1 MSTIF
6 NSTLVDTADH
16 HPMLRES
23 VGKLVGSFGRRYFQ
37 DVVKRKAKPTE
48 LWQAMGDAGFL
59 GVHIAEQYGGGGS
72 GLADY
77 NLIVEEAAAQG
88 CPMLSLVIGS
98 ICAPIIEQHGS
109 EAMKQEWLPGLAA
122 GRKRLSFAITEP
134 NAGTNTHKVTT
145 TARKNGEGWVLNGNK
160 YWTSGLDEADSVMV
174 VCRTELVDGQGRNPL
189 SLFIVPA
196 NAKGITR
203 TPIETALHVPET
215 SFTVFFDD
223 VQVGPEALVGQEG
236 QGLRQVFAGLNPERV
251 CAAAINNGIARYAIE
266 RGSQQAQDRSVWGVP
281 IGTHQG
287 LSHPLAKAYIGVQQA
302 RLMAARAAALSDA
315 GSPDAGEAA
324 NMAKFAAADASL
336 EALDQAMQIHGGNGL
351 AIEYGLADLWFVA
364 RLHKTAP
371 VSREMILNFVAQHSL
386 GLPKSY

>member
-6 NSTLVDTADH
+6 SSSLVDTADH

-23 VGKLVGSFGRRYFQ
+23 VGKLVGSFGRKYFQ
-37 DVVKRKAKPTE
+37 DVYKRKAKPE
-48 LWQAMGDAGFL
+48 ALWRAMGDAGFL
-59 GVHIAEQYGGGGS
+59 GVHISEQYGGGGS

-109 EAMKQEWLPGLAA
+109 QAMKDEWLPGLAT
-122 GRKRLSFAITEP
+122 GKKRLSFAITEP

-145 TARKNGEGWVLNGNK
+145 TARREGKDWVISGNK

-174 VCRTELVDGQGRNPL
+174 VCRGDKADDKGRHPL

-196 NAKGITR
+196 NHPGISK

-215 SFTVFFDD
+215 SFTVFFDE
-223 VQVGPEALVGQEG
+223 VRVGSEALVGQEG
-236 QGLRQVFAGLNPERV
+236 QGLKQLFAGLNPERV

-266 RGSQQAQDRSVWGVP
+266 RGSRQAQDRSVWGVP

-287 LSHPLAKAYIGVQQA
+287 LSHPLAKSYIAVQQA
-302 RLMAARAAALSDA
+302 RLMAARAAFLFDA

-351 AIEYGLADLWFVA
+351 AIEYGLADLWFIA

-371 VSREMILNFVAQHSL
+371 VSREMILNFISQHSL